1 MTASSRILAVGTPNS
16 FREAVAHAV
25 DTPVQLV
32 EWAETPAGCL
42 QLWAQ
47 GPGPVDLVV
56 ISPMVEYQ
64 DALELAESVHDS
76 YPATATVLVREREMN
91 GAFPAAI
98 RAGVRDVVDLSKGPD
113 ELTEVLGRALSWSK
127 SLQVLQDSTT
137 GRDRSHQG
145 SLISVFSSKGGTGK
159 TFLACNLAA
168 ALAET
173 TRTDTALVDLDL
185 GMGDV
190 FSYYGT
196 ESGRPL
202 LDLVPLGEDIDRDAV
217 LTVAT
222 RLGDH
227 LYGFGSPSD
236 PAAEKVS
243 TEAAARLLK
252 GLQASF
258 HYVVL
263 DLGPDYSDLNLAA
276 LDCSDEILLITGLDV
291 VGIKHLS
298 SALNTLTSIGLPRER
313 FRVVLNR
320 ADSKVGIDAADVEH
334 VLKVKV
340 DAMVPSSRLVPAS
353 LNRGRP
359 VYLEEPKSEVAKS
372 LAGLAA
378 KFVVEPPTPSGKQLA
393 EPRRRLFRKSA

>member
-1 MTASSRILAVGTPNS
+1 MSASLRILAVGAPHT
-16 FREAVAHAV
+16 FREVVARAV

-42 QLWAQ
+42 KLWAQ
-47 GPGPVDLVV
+47 GPGPSDLVV
-56 ISPMVEYQ
+56 ISPTVEYQ
-64 DALELAESVHDS
+64 EALELAEIVHNS
-76 YPATATVLVREREMN
+76 YPATATILVRLREMN
-91 GAFPAAI
+91 GMLPAAI

-137 GRDRSHQG
+137 ERNKSHQG
-145 SLISVFSSKGGTGK
+145 PLISVFSSKGGTGK
-159 TFLACNLAA
+159 TFLACNLAV
-168 ALAET
+168 ALAEKT
-173 TRTDTALVDLDL
+173 GADTALVDLDL

-196 ESGRPL
+196 EPGRPL
-202 LDLVPLGEDIDRDAV
+202 LDLIPLGEDIDRDAV

-222 RLGDH
+222 KLGDH
-227 LYGFGSPSD
+227 LYGFGGPPD

-252 GLQASF
+252 GLQATF
-258 HYVVL
+258 QYVVL

-298 SALNTLTSIGLPRER
+298 SALDTLTSIGLPRER
-313 FRVVLNR
+313 FRIVLNR

-340 DAMVPSSRLVPAS
+340 DAMVPSSRLVPES
-353 LNRGRP
+353 LNKGRP
-359 VYLEEPKSEVAKS
+359 VYLEEPKSEVTKS

-378 KFVVEPPTPSGKQLA
+378 KFIA
-393 EPRRRLFRKSA
+393 EPATPTKHRAEAKRRLFRKGS